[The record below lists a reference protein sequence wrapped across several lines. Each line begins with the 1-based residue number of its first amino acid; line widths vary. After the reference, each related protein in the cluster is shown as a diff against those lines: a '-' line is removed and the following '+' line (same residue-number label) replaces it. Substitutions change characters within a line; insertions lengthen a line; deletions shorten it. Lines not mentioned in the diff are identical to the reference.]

1 MKSPYCFII
10 KPVGLRRYDN
20 IRKFGDT
27 DFYISSSQEDHKT
40 SNRFAEVISV
50 PIYYNGPVQPGD
62 TVVVHHNVFKYYN
75 DMKGRQKSS
84 WNYIMDDLFLAELDQ
99 VYLYKRDINWQAVDP
114 FIFIRPIPTEDKL
127 ISSTGA
133 HESLWGEVVYKT
145 NTISNVNV
153 GDTVSFTPDS
163 EYEFIIDGE
172 TIYRMYNKNIC
183 LKREK

>member
-10 KPVGLRRYDN
+10 KPVGQRRYDN

-40 SNRFAEVISV
+40 SNRHAVVVSV

-84 WNYIMDDLFLAELDQ
+84 WNYIMDDLFLAEVDQ
-99 VYLYKRDINWQAVDP
+99 VYLYKRDADWQAVDP

-133 HESLWGEVVYKT
+133 HEALWGEVVYKT
-145 NTISNVNV
+145 PTLINVSV
-153 GDTVSFTPDS
+153 GDVVSFTPDS
-163 EYEFIIDGE
+163 EYEFNIEGE
-172 TIYRMYNKNIC
+172 TLYRMYNKNIC
-183 LKREK
+183 LKR